1 MNNKFILNANGT
13 KKEAEFIIKFNLENR
28 DYLIYCTEENENN
41 KQVFVSKLT
50 LNTEGKY
57 FVDDITTEEK
67 NKLNGVVYN
76 IVILTPNEAKKGLD
90 AKSLIDKLTMDNK
103 LTLSVEMPLLNE
115 QTYYS
120 NCSIA
125 ITSKQLVEEAINFF
139 KTNLTP
145 KVEVPVQ
152 EVPTWSIPT
161 MEINSTPV
169 QEPVAVAPTIEPVV
183 STPNVVSTEPTPVVN
198 PTIQVEPKPVAD
210 TNSSVSMG
218 MPAGEVNNIP
228 VSPSPMGV
236 NNGVEQP
243 LPNPQA
249 EKLAVVSDPSLT
261 NAGLNLQPNVGKM
274 NNAGNA
280 NTKYIIIGTICL
292 VLAIAVV
299 IIAYFLIK
307 DMK

>member
-13 KKEAEFIIKFNLENR
+13 KKEAEFIIKFNLENK

-125 ITSKQLVEEAINFF
+125 ITSRQLVEEAIDFF

-169 QEPVAVAPTIEPVV
+169 QEPVEVVPTIEPVV

-198 PTIQVEPKPVAD
+198 PTMQVEPTPVAD

-228 VSPSPMGV
+228 VSPSLVGV
-236 NNGVEQP
+236 NDGVEQP

-299 IIAYFLIK
+299 VVAYFLIK
-307 DMK
+307 NMK

>member
-13 KKEAEFIIKFNLENR
+13 KKEAEFIIKFNLENK

-103 LTLSVEMPLLNE
+103 LTLSIEMPLLNE

-125 ITSKQLVEEAINFF
+125 ITSKQLVEEAIDFF
-139 KTNLTP
+139 KTNLVV
-145 KVEVPVQ
+145 KVETPVQ
-152 EVPTWSIPT
+152 GVPTWSIPT

-169 QEPVAVAPTIEPVV
+169 QEPVEVVPTIEPVV

-198 PTIQVEPKPVAD
+198 PTMQVEPTPVAD

-218 MPAGEVNNIP
+218 MPTGEVNNIS

-236 NNGVEQP
+236 NNGVEQT

-299 IIAYFLIK
+299 VVAYFLIK
-307 DMK
+307 NMK

>member
-139 KTNLTP
+139 KTNLVV
-145 KVEVPVQ
+145 KVETPVQ

-169 QEPVAVAPTIEPVV
+169 QEPVEVVPTIEPVV

-198 PTIQVEPKPVAD
+198 PTMQVEPTPVVNE
-210 TNSSVSMG
+210 NSGVSME
-218 MPAGEVNNIP
+218 MPTPEVNNIP

-236 NNGVEQP
+236 NNGVEQT
-243 LPNPQA
+243 LPNPQT

-261 NAGLNLQPNVGKM
+261 NAGLNLQPNVGKI

>member
-13 KKEAEFIIKFNLENR
+13 KKEAEFIIKFNLENK

-125 ITSKQLVEEAINFF
+125 ITSKQLVEEAIDFF
-139 KTNLTP
+139 KTNLVV
-145 KVEVPVQ
+145 KVETPVQ
-152 EVPTWSIPT
+152 EVLTWSIPT

-169 QEPVAVAPTIEPVV
+169 QEPVEVAPTIEPVV

-198 PTIQVEPKPVAD
+198 PTMQVEPTPVVNE
-210 TNSSVSMG
+210 NSSVSMG
-218 MPAGEVNNIP
+218 MSTGEVNNIS
-228 VSPSPMGV
+228 VSSSPMGV

-299 IIAYFLIK
+299 VVAYFLIK
-307 DMK
+307 NMK